1 MSTTPTASPESIA
14 DITAEATT
22 SHLSNRHS
30 PMQKLLDSLDVAE
43 CDEVQHEAA
52 LRDSALRPPR

>member
-1 MSTTPTASPESIA
+1 MSTTPATTPESIS
-14 DITAEATT
+14 DTVSDTTA
-22 SHLSNRHS
+22 SHLHS
-30 PMQKLLDSLDVAE
+30 PTQKLLDSLDVAA